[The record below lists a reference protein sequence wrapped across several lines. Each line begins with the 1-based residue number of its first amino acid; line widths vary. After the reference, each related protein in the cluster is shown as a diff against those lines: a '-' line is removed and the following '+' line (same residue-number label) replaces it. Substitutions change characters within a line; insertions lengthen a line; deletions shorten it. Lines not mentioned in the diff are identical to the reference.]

1 MRDSFETWKRF
12 GSVENKE
19 VIFQRKDGTTF
30 PVLIS
35 ATNIY
40 DNDDKLIGSN
50 TIIRDITDIYYQ
62 RKRLQENQEQ
72 MKYQYYQ
79 IKKSNDLL
87 TITEKRYRTLY
98 EKTPVLLRT
107 ITTEGI
113 LTDCNE
119 AYARALGYTKEEAIG
134 MSIYDHTAG
143 TSVDDMKKNLEQ
155 WHHTHEVSH
164 KEIWMKRKDG

>member
-1 MRDSFETWKRF
+1 MEKVWIR
-12 GSVENKE
+12 
-19 VIFQRKDGTTF
+19 RKQGGNFSKKGCTIF

-79 IKKSNDLL
+79 IKKINDLL

-98 EKTPVLLRT
+98 DKTPVLLRT
-107 ITTEGI
+107 ITVEGI

-119 AYARALGYTKEEAIG
+119 AYAKA
-134 MSIYDHTAG
+134 
-143 TSVDDMKKNLEQ
+143 
-155 WHHTHEVSH
+155 
-164 KEIWMKRKDG
+164 